1 MGLFITFEGPE
12 GSGKTTHARLLAN
25 WLADHGYDVL
35 TTREPGGTRI
45 GDVVRTL
52 LLDPI
57 YAGIRPETEFLLFS
71 AARAQIVG
79 EIIRPHLE
87 KGGIVI
93 CDRFADSSLAYQGF
107 GRRLDQG
114 TVRTITAFATGS
126 LLPDLTLF
134 LDLPVVEGFRRKQ
147 TGGQGKPDRLE
158 QERQEFH
165 ERVRQGYLTL
175 ARAEP
180 ARWAILEAA
189 RPIAEVQEE
198 IRSRVSERLATREG
212 ASGVPVQLRRNTVQD
227 PSLTSKERSDDE

>member
-1 MGLFITFEGPE
+1 MGLFVTLEGPE
-12 GSGKTTHARLLAN
+12 GSGKTTHARLLAT
-25 WLADHGYDVL
+25 WLSEAGYDVL

-79 EIIRPHLE
+79 EIIRPQLE
-87 KGGIVI
+87 QGGIVV

-107 GRRLDQG
+107 GRRLDQD
-114 TVRTITAFATGS
+114 TVRTITAFATGG
-126 LLPDLTLF
+126 LLPDLTF
-134 LDLPVVEGFRRKQ
+134 CLDLPVAEGFRRKKD
-147 TGGQGKPDRLE
+147 GGLGNPDRLE
-158 QERQEFH
+158 QERLEFH

-180 ARWAILEAA
+180 DRWAIVDAA
-189 RPIAEVQEE
+189 RATEEVQKE
-198 IRSRVSERLATREG
+198 IRARVAERLAIAQSR
-212 ASGVPVQLRRNTVQD
+212 LRKT
-227 PSLTSKERSDDE
+227 

>member
-1 MGLFITFEGPE
+1 MGLFITLEGPE
-12 GSGKTTHARLLAN
+12 GSGKTTHAQLLAN
-25 WLADHGYDVL
+25 WLTELGYDVL

-79 EIIRPHLE
+79 EIIRPHLAE
-87 KGGIVI
+87 DGIVI
-93 CDRFADSSLAYQGF
+93 CDRFADSSLAYQGY
-107 GRRLDQG
+107 GRRLDQD

-180 ARWAILEAA
+180 ARWAILDAG
-189 RPIAEVQEE
+189 RPIEDVQKE

-212 ASGVPVQLRRNTVQD
+212 ASRAPAQVRGNTVQE
-227 PSLTSKERSDDE
+227 PSLSSEERSDDE

>member
-1 MGLFITFEGPE
+1 MGLFVTLEGPE
-12 GSGKTTHARLLAN
+12 GSGKTTHARLLAT
-25 WLADHGYDVL
+25 WLSEAGYDVL

-79 EIIRPHLE
+79 EIIRPQLE
-87 KGGIVI
+87 QGGIVV

-107 GRRLDQG
+107 GRRLDQD
-114 TVRTITAFATGS
+114 TVRTITAFATGG
-126 LLPDLTLF
+126 LLPDLTF
-134 LDLPVVEGFRRKQ
+134 CLDLPVMEGFRRKQ
-147 TGGQGKPDRLE
+147 DGGLGSPDRLE
-158 QERQEFH
+158 QERLEFH

-180 ARWAILEAA
+180 DRWAIVDAA
-189 RPIAEVQEE
+189 RATEEVQKE
-198 IRSRVSERLATREG
+198 IRARVAERLAIAQSR
-212 ASGVPVQLRRNTVQD
+212 LRKT
-227 PSLTSKERSDDE
+227 

>member
-1 MGLFITFEGPE
+1 MGLFVTLEGPE
-12 GSGKTTHARLLAN
+12 GSGKTTHARLLAT
-25 WLADHGYDVL
+25 WLSEAGYDVL

-79 EIIRPHLE
+79 EIIRPQLE
-87 KGGIVI
+87 QGGIVV

-107 GRRLDQG
+107 GRRLDQD
-114 TVRTITAFATGS
+114 TVRTITAFATGG
-126 LLPDLTLF
+126 LLPDLTF
-134 LDLPVVEGFRRKQ
+134 CLDLPVMEGFRRKQ
-147 TGGQGKPDRLE
+147 DGGLGRPDRLE
-158 QERQEFH
+158 QERLEFH

-180 ARWAILEAA
+180 DRWAIVDAA
-189 RPIAEVQEE
+189 RATEEVQKE
-198 IRSRVSERLATREG
+198 IRARVAERLAIAQSR
-212 ASGVPVQLRRNTVQD
+212 LRKT
-227 PSLTSKERSDDE
+227 